1 MKLVLLRLNTRMRLL
16 LICLMG
22 QCRRQLDLL
31 LPPLLLLLLDLQ
43 LHLEAYLLLLEL
55 HLLYLRLLIL
65 LEQQVVQI
73 GLVVML
79 IIIDLMYL
87 RVHVLRL
94 LMRRRIHLRSGKRQR
109 RCRRPHSRRSRD
121 MTIGCS
127 HRKSGRIR
135 ICHWRRRST
144 VGLILTIG
152 CLKIRRLCRLCLR
165 MPEICKSLLG
175 RTSASTILLLPRHIF
190 TDLPV
195 GGTLW
200 PPARRSAPVSSQ

>member
-94 LMRRRIHLRSGKRQR
+94 LMRGRIHLRTGKRR
-109 RCRRPHSRRSRD
+109 RRRRRPHCRRSDD
-121 MTIGCS
+121 MISGCA
-127 HRKSGRIR
+127 HRKRYRIR
-135 ICHWRRRST
+135 ICHWRRRSS
-144 VGLILTIG
+144 VGLILTV
-152 CLKIRRLCRLCLR
+152 KIRRLCLCLR

-175 RTSASTILLLPRHIF
+175 RTSASTILLLPRHSS
-190 TDLPV
+190 T
-195 GGTLW
+195 GTGRTLW
-200 PPARRSAPVSSQ
+200 PPARRYAPVSSQ